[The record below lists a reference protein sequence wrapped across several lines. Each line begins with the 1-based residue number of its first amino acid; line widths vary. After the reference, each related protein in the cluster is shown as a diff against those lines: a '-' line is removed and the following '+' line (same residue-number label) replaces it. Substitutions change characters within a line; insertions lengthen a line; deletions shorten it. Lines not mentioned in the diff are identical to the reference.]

1 MAASARSV
9 FLAEPP
15 ARYLTRPT
23 VVVDC
28 SMVCAVFF
36 DEPERDEAQRALSGR
51 RLVAPAL
58 LGHEFLSVALKKLRK
73 GLPDAVV
80 ERALADFA
88 DHDIELLP
96 TEPLAPWALARQ
108 YDLSAYDAVYL
119 WLAETL
125 KTPLLTFDHKLG
137 AAAQQHLSALD

>member
-1 MAASARSV
+1 MPASVRPV
-9 FLAEPP
+9 FHAEPP
-15 ARYLTRPT
+15 ARYIARTT

-36 DEPERDEAQRALSGR
+36 DEPERDEARRALAGH

-58 LGHEFLSVALKKLRK
+58 LGHEFLNVALKKLRK
-73 GLPDAVV
+73 GLPEAVV

-96 TEPLAPWALARQ
+96 TDALASWALARR
-108 YDLSAYDAVYL
+108 YALSAYDTAYL
-119 WLAETL
+119 WLAESL
-125 KTPLLTFDHKLG
+125 KTPLLTFDQKLG
-137 AAAQQHLSALD
+137 AAAQQHLRTLD